1 MAEIVA
7 QFVEEGSRPT
17 KEQMGLI
24 IAELKKHKATAEWL
38 DALTA
43 YVDIL
48 NTEIGW
54 TKDKSVQFVMDKY
67 GHELDNGTAMFV
79 QMYLQSLGG

>member
-1 MAEIVA
+1 MASTLSALSQHRGDGTRYAAAV
-7 QFVEEGSRPT
+7 
-17 KEQMGLI
+17 
-24 IAELKKHKATAEWL
+24 EWL

-43 YVDIL
+43 YVNIL

-67 GHELDNGTAMFV
+67 GYELDNGTAMFV